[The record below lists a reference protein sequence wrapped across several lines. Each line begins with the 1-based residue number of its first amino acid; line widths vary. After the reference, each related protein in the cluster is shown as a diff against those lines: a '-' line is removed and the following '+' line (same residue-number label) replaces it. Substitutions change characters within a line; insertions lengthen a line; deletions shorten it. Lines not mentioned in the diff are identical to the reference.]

1 MKSYREEL
9 WFNTPGR
16 RTFVNISQQ
25 VEQCLKRSGIKK
37 GLAPVKA
44 TEFFH
49 GHSVVL
55 VD

>member
-9 WFNTPGR
+9 WFNIPAKMA
-16 RTFVNISQQ
+16 FINITQR
-25 VEQCLKRSGIKK
+25 VEQCLKKSGIKE

-49 GHSVVL
+49 SHSVVL